1 MEVFLVFAAV
11 LIVIGLIWLY
21 VSWDAK
27 RTIAKRIKDRQRE
40 DALREEVLRS
50 WKKNQEELRQTIKP
64 AVKVQPIPVPPSKPH
79 YGKPAGVQPDKP
91 WPRHDETRHH
101 HYHQDTS
108 SPLADVVGM
117 AVVAE
122 LVEDLV
128 EDRVEQAAQE
138 VFQPA
143 VGSFGGG
150 GSSGSW
156 EEPVRSSY
164 SEPSYSSGSD
174 FGSSSSYDSGSSSSS
189 SSSSDY

>member
-1 MEVFLVFAAV
+1 MEFLGFLAFVAFFFLAV
-11 LIVIGLIWLY
+11 WLY
-21 VSWDAK
+21 IKWDAK
-27 RTIAKRIKDRQRE
+27 RMLKKMEERTKAQE
-40 DALREEVLRS
+40 ALRQEVARS
-50 WKKNQEELRQTIKP
+50 WNKNQEELRQTIKP
-64 AVKVQPIPVPPSKPH
+64 AVKVQPSTFPPKKPT
-79 YGKPAGVQPDKP
+79 PSR
-91 WPRHDETRHH
+91 PRHDETHHH
-101 HYHQDTS
+101 HYNQDAS

-117 AVVAE
+117 AVVTD
-122 LVEDLV
+122 LVEDLM

-143 VGSFGGG
+143 GGSFGGG

-174 FGSSSSYDSGSSSSS
+174 SGSSSSYDSGSSSSS

>member
-1 MEVFLVFAAV
+1 ME
-11 LIVIGLIWLY
+11 IVVVILATIIVGGLIWLY
-21 VSWDAK
+21 IHWDTK
-27 RTIAKRIKDRQRE
+27 RTMKHRAQIRQRE
-40 DALREEVLRS
+40 EELRAEMMRS
-50 WKKNQEELRQTIKP
+50 WNKNKEELRQTIKP
-64 AVKVQPIPVPPSKPH
+64 AVKVQPSTFPPKKPT
-79 YGKPAGVQPDKP
+79 PSR
-91 WPRHDETRHH
+91 PRHDETHHH
-101 HYHQDTS
+101 HYNQDAS

-117 AVVAE
+117 AVVAD
-122 LVEDLV
+122 LVEDLM

-143 VGSFGGG
+143 GGSFGGG

-174 FGSSSSYDSGSSSSS
+174 SGSSSSYDSGSSSSS

>member
-1 MEVFLVFAAV
+1 MDFLGFLAFVAFFFLA
-11 LIVIGLIWLY
+11 IWLY
-21 VSWDAK
+21 IKWDAK
-27 RTIAKRIKDRQRE
+27 RMLKKMEERTKAQE
-40 DALREEVLRS
+40 ALRQEVARS
-50 WKKNQEELRQTIKP
+50 WNKNRDELRTTMKP
-64 AVKVQPIPVPPSKPH
+64 KVQTRNIPVPPVKPI
-79 YGKPAGVQPDKP
+79 PSR
-91 WPRHDETRHH
+91 PRHDETNHH

-143 VGSFGGG
+143 GGSFGGG

-156 EEPVRSSY
+156 EEPARSSY

-174 FGSSSSYDSGSSSSS
+174 SGSSSSYDSGSSSSS